1 MKIKASLDAVKSR
14 KDVSDNVIYTA
25 VFTLY
30 PGHMEA
36 AEIAT
41 MMTFYKVPLEI
52 EVKEVQG

>member
-41 MMTFYKVPLEI
+41 LMTFYKVPLEI
-52 EVKEVQG
+52 EIKEVA